1 MAKVNPNFASPNLSQ
16 HKQFIPEDIPVPKK
30 VRVRYKPK
38 PPKVF
43 AEPVKPG
50 QAPAVTNN
58 WVTATYRTG
67 DGDTPTA
74 RRSGSDHS
82 HLKSHGYRT

>member
-1 MAKVNPNFASPNLSQ
+1 MADVNRKFTYPSSD
-16 HKQFIPEDIPVPKK
+16 KQFIPVEPVKPK
-30 VRVRYKPK
+30 RIRTRYKPK

-50 QAPAVTNN
+50 QTPPVTNH
-58 WVTATYRTG
+58 WATGTYRTG

-82 HLKSHGYRT
+82 HLKSHGWKT